1 MADNGDLKEIIAL
14 KELVKSHGLQIEAL
28 RRLLVKKEFI
38 TAQECID
45 ELLELKAEMAEKEE
59 STKVEEKR
67 INPRLNIGVTVFC
80 NGDYR
85 RTRDLS
91 NHGVF
96 IKRNEQS
103 HLQPI
108 GSEISMDFDFP
119 SRVRLMPAK
128 GIVRHHGI
136 NDDGMGISLINIKE
150 RHKDFLKKFVASYL

>member
-1 MADNGDLKEIIAL
+1 M
-14 KELVKSHGLQIEAL
+14 QIEAL
-28 RRLLVKKEFI
+28 RRLLVRKKFLTE
-38 TAQECID
+38 QECID
-45 ELLELKAEMAEKEE
+45 ELIELNAEMEEKEE
-59 STKVEEKR
+59 NTAIEDKR

-91 NHGVF
+91 INGLF
-96 IKRNEQS
+96 IKRNDQS

-108 GSEISMDFDFP
+108 GSEISLDFDFP

-128 GIVRHHGI
+128 GIVMHHGT

-150 RHKDFLKKFVASYL
+150 RHKEFLKKFVASYL

>member
-1 MADNGDLKEIIAL
+1 VADKVDSKEISAL
-14 KELVKSHGLQIEAL
+14 QELLESHRLQIEVL
-28 RRLLVKKEFI
+28 QRLLVRKKFLTE
-38 TAQECID
+38 QECID
-45 ELLELKAEMAEKEE
+45 ELIELKAEMEDKEE
-59 STKVEEKR
+59 NTAIEDKR

-91 NHGVF
+91 INGLF
-96 IKRNEQS
+96 IKRNDQS

-108 GSEISMDFDFP
+108 GSEISLDFDFP

-128 GIVRHHGI
+128 GIVMHHGT

-150 RHKDFLKKFVASYL
+150 RHKEFIKKFVASYL

>member
-1 MADNGDLKEIIAL
+1 MADKVDSKEISAL
-14 KELVKSHGLQIEAL
+14 QELLESHRLQIEVL
-28 RRLLVKKEFI
+28 QRLLVRKKFLTE
-38 TAQECID
+38 QECID
-45 ELLELKAEMAEKEE
+45 GLIELKAEMEDKEE
-59 STKVEEKR
+59 NTAIEDKR

-91 NHGVF
+91 INGLF
-96 IKRNEQS
+96 IKRNDQS

-108 GSEISMDFDFP
+108 GSEISLDFDFP

-128 GIVRHHGI
+128 GIVMHHGT

-150 RHKDFLKKFVASYL
+150 RHKEFIKKFVASYL

>member
-1 MADNGDLKEIIAL
+1 MADKGDSKEIISL
-14 KELVKSHGLQIEAL
+14 KELLESHRMQIEAL
-28 RRLLVKKEFI
+28 RRLLVRKKFLTE
-38 TAQECID
+38 QECID
-45 ELLELKAEMAEKEE
+45 ELIELNAEMEEKEE
-59 STKVEEKR
+59 NTAIEDKR

-91 NHGVF
+91 INGLF
-96 IKRNEQS
+96 IKRNDQS

-108 GSEISMDFDFP
+108 GSEISLDFDFP

-128 GIVRHHGI
+128 GIVMHHGT

-150 RHKDFLKKFVASYL
+150 RHKEFLKKFVASYL